1 MSSPM
6 QFRVSLTVSDFSKAV
21 SFYRD
26 ALGLELTDDWSTDKG
41 KCVVFAVEK
50 ATIEIVD
57 RQQAQYID
65 KIEVGEPVSG
75 QVRLALQFESVE
87 LAVGRART
95 GGAKVLKDPVETPW
109 KDVNARILG
118 PDGMQVTLFQS
129 PSVAK

>member
-1 MSSPM
+1 M
-6 QFRVSLTVSDFSKAV
+6 
-21 SFYRD
+21 
-26 ALGLELTDDWSTDKG
+26 ELTDDWSTDKG

-129 PSVAK
+129 PSITK